1 MGNVGRT
8 VSNVIGSIF
17 SDARRL
23 LFTILFCVVG
33 VNINLSYAFVCMLCA
48 FVVNMS
54 GINRQPS

>member
-23 LFTILFCVVG
+23 LFTILFCVV
-33 VNINLSYAFVCMLCA
+33 VWLWV
-48 FVVNMS
+48 
-54 GINRQPS
+54 

>member
-33 VNINLSYAFVCMLCA
+33 VNINLSYAFVECLLCA
-48 FVVNMS
+48 FDC
-54 GINRQPS
+54 QYE